1 MMYNKICI
9 LLAEDD
15 YSLTVLMK
23 DVLEEAG
30 YAVVICRDGKEAIDK
45 FNKNTVDMCLLDIMM
60 PFRDGYTVAKKIRQ
74 QSDVIPILF
83 LSTKAEADDRLK
95 GYHSGADDYIT
106 KPFNMRELLM
116 KIEVFLRRTRKMLS
130 ESPVEFNLGDL
141 RFSYTTLQL
150 FTPNEVFETTEKEAD
165 LLRFLCEH
173 QDKIVTRK
181 EVLLHVWGK
190 EDFFLG
196 RSMNVYIN
204 KIRNYLKSNPGIV
217 LETIRGVGYRLHVPA
232 TEV

>member
-1 MMYNKICI
+1 M
-9 LLAEDD
+9 LAEDD
-15 YSLTVLMK
+15 YSLTILMK

-45 FNKNTVDMCLLDIMM
+45 FNKHTIDMCLLDIMM
-60 PFRDGYTVAKKIRQ
+60 PLRDGYTVAKKIRQ
-74 QSDVIPILF
+74 QSDVVPILF
-83 LSTKAEADDRLK
+83 ISTRAEADDRLK
-95 GYHSGADDYIT
+95 GYQTGADDYIA

-116 KIEVFLRRTRKMLS
+116 KIDVFLRRTRKMLS
-130 ESPVEFNLGDL
+130 EEPVEFRLGHL

-204 KIRNYLKSNPGIV
+204 KIRNYLKTNPGIV
-217 LETIRGVGYRLHVPA
+217 LETIRGVGYRLHVPI
-232 TEV
+232 TSSTSP